1 MEPNWVGALAVEGSP
16 KFFKPAHLELPEPEI
31 NAEKCSCIRFE
42 SPGVM
47 LRKCSPR
54 NGKCNYQEPQSGVK
68 DYTEAA

>member
-1 MEPNWVGALAVEGSP
+1 MGSKAFFLAC
-16 KFFKPAHLELPEPEI
+16 AHLEELPEPEI